1 VVDEALRPAALVDLG
16 ISLAHPLGIAVFR
29 VGADGGVPPRFGGE
43 CALAVGL
50 WEAERADWL
59 IMGGY
64 RRGPL
69 VERLIGSTVNGV
81 LNQARRPVLLVR

>member
-1 VVDEALRPAALVDLG
+1 
-16 ISLAHPLGIAVFR
+16 
-29 VGADGGVPPRFGGE
+29 
-43 CALAVGL
+43 
-50 WEAERADWL
+50 
-59 IMGGY
+59 MGGY